1 MRIRPRFIAL
11 SLLSLLLC
19 VGLSACQK
27 NVAPHQLE
35 GSSLSIGVA
44 PFVQPLT
51 RVDLLA
57 GYIPEKQER
66 VTPEQ
71 LAALDSLFE
80 AKLQNRNADFRFLS
94 RAGLPSAPATDARGR
109 RSALATWLDY
119 ARKQKVELLV
129 LPMILDW
136 QERQGGDMG
145 VTSPASV
152 NMDIF
157 LLDTRDA
164 SARAL
169 PGGGEIP
176 VVQRAH
182 YAETQEALTNNLLGI
197 GEFFKRKGKWVTAET
212 LCSEGMDKA
221 ILELGL

>member
-1 MRIRPRFIAL
+1 
-11 SLLSLLLC
+11 
-19 VGLSACQK
+19 
-27 NVAPHQLE
+27 
-35 GSSLSIGVA
+35 
-44 PFVQPLT
+44 
-51 RVDLLA
+51 
-57 GYIPEKQER
+57 
-66 VTPEQ
+66 
-71 LAALDSLFE
+71 
-80 AKLQNRNADFRFLS
+80 
-94 RAGLPSAPATDARGR
+94 
-109 RSALATWLDY
+109 
-119 ARKQKVELLV
+119 
-129 LPMILDW
+129 
-136 QERQGGDMG
+136 MG

>member
-1 MRIRPRFIAL
+1 MRLRPRFIAL

-71 LAALDSLFE
+71 LAG
-80 AKLQNRNADFRFLS
+80 
-94 RAGLPSAPATDARGR
+94 AGEKTEIGVA
-109 RSALATWLDY
+109 
-119 ARKQKVELLV
+119 V
-129 LPMILDW
+129 L
-136 QERQGGDMG
+136 
-145 VTSPASV
+145 
-152 NMDIF
+152 
-157 LLDTRDA
+157 
-164 SARAL
+164 
-169 PGGGEIP
+169 
-176 VVQRAH
+176 
-182 YAETQEALTNNLLGI
+182 
-197 GEFFKRKGKWVTAET
+197 K
-212 LCSEGMDKA
+212 
-221 ILELGL
+221 LGLKQ